1 MDRSELSND
10 NISRKGDPSLKYVL
24 GDVLGEGSYGT
35 VYRGTSL
42 SSNVEF
48 AIKILPFEA
57 DGGNLSNIA
66 KEIAI
71 LKNLRSPFVV
81 SFHESYLYNNEMWI
95 IMECC
100 RGGSL
105 IDLIEVTNFQ
115 VRQLQPQ
122 VYRLHQFCWQQK
134 LRPPPYECYRKRR
147 FVL

>member
-1 MDRSELSND
+1 MDRPELSND
-10 NISRKGDPSLKYVL
+10 NISTKGNPSLNYLL

-42 SSNVEF
+42 SSKVEF

-57 DGGNLSNIA
+57 DGGNSSNIA
-66 KEIAI
+66 KEIAM

-81 SFHESYLYNNEMWI
+81 SFHESYIYDNEMWI

-115 VRQLQPQ
+115 VRKSQRQF
-122 VYRLHQFCWQQK
+122 YRIHEFGD
-134 LRPPPYECYRKRR
+134 
-147 FVL
+147 

>member
-1 MDRSELSND
+1 MDLSELTND
-10 NISRKGDPSLKYVL
+10 NISRKGDPSLKYIL

-35 VYRGTSL
+35 VYRGTSI
-42 SSNVEF
+42 SSKVEF

-57 DGGNLSNIA
+57 DGGNLCNIA

-81 SFHESYLYNNEMWI
+81 SFHESYVYDNEMWI

-115 VRQLQPQ
+115 VRQFQLQIDCDHHF
-122 VYRLHQFCWQQK
+122 Y
-134 LRPPPYECYRKRR
+134 
-147 FVL
+147 

>member
-1 MDRSELSND
+1 MDRSEVTND
-10 NISRKGDPSLKYVL
+10 NISSKGDPSLKYIL

-35 VYRGTSL
+35 VYRGTSI
-42 SSNVEF
+42 SSKVEF

-81 SFHESYLYNNEMWI
+81 SFHESYVYDNEMWI

-115 VRQLQPQ
+115 VRQFQLQIDCDHHF
-122 VYRLHQFCWQQK
+122 Y
-134 LRPPPYECYRKRR
+134 
-147 FVL
+147 

>member
-1 MDRSELSND
+1 MDRSEVTND
-10 NISRKGDPSLKYVL
+10 NISSKGDPSLKYIL

-35 VYRGTSL
+35 VYRGPSI
-42 SSNVEF
+42 SSKVEF

-81 SFHESYLYNNEMWI
+81 SFHESYVYDNEMWI

-115 VRQLQPQ
+115 VRQFQLQIDCDHHF
-122 VYRLHQFCWQQK
+122 Y
-134 LRPPPYECYRKRR
+134 
-147 FVL
+147 

>member
-1 MDRSELSND
+1 MDRSEVTND
-10 NISRKGDPSLKYVL
+10 NISSKGDPSLKYIL

-35 VYRGTSL
+35 VYGGTSI
-42 SSNVEF
+42 SSKVEF

-81 SFHESYLYNNEMWI
+81 SFHESYVYDNEMWI

-115 VRQLQPQ
+115 VRQFQLQIDCDHHF
-122 VYRLHQFCWQQK
+122 Y
-134 LRPPPYECYRKRR
+134 
-147 FVL
+147 

>member
-1 MDRSELSND
+1 MDRSEVTND
-10 NISRKGDPSLKYVL
+10 NISSKGDPSLKYIL

-35 VYRGTSL
+35 VYRGTSI
-42 SSNVEF
+42 SSKVEF

-57 DGGNLSNIA
+57 DGGNLCNIA

-81 SFHESYLYNNEMWI
+81 SFHESYVYDNEMWI

-115 VRQLQPQ
+115 VRQFQLQIDCDHHF
-122 VYRLHQFCWQQK
+122 Y
-134 LRPPPYECYRKRR
+134 
-147 FVL
+147 